1 LIRVTDLSVV
11 IHFWGSP
18 HKKNTKNQKNF
29 GRKHKNI
36 SVRKEHRGT
45 QKIAK
50 DWSRKIN
57 HFARKGLIARK

>member
-1 LIRVTDLSVV
+1 VSQIYLLLS
-11 IHFWGSP
+11 IFGDP
-18 HKKNTKNQKNF
+18 HIKKNTKNQKNF